1 MTLPIQFAS
10 QDAFE
15 QAVGAFLKDK
25 LSFSV
30 SSRSDTVDTCNGNYV
45 EIKTHRVA
53 VQLDGE
59 TITDFS
65 LD

>member
-1 MTLPIQFAS
+1 MTSPIQFVS

-30 SSRSDTVDTCNGNYV
+30 SSRTDTVDAGHCNYV
-45 EIKTHRVA
+45 EIKTYKVD

-59 TITDFS
+59 TITAFS
-65 LD
+65 LE

>member
-1 MTLPIQFAS
+1 MSTPIQFES

-15 QAVGAFLKDK
+15 QAVSTFLKNK

-30 SSRSDTVDTCNGNYV
+30 SSTSSSAGYGDHQ
-45 EIKTHRVA
+45 EIKTHRVD
-53 VQLDGE
+53 VQLDDV
-59 TITDFS
+59 TITEFY